1 MSDRVRTGVV
11 RRPRAGQVLVR
22 QRDIGPTP
30 QRAERQTVAVGVI
43 EAVGDGV
50 VGFVAGDRVA
60 YGTEPGGTSDATL
73 MSADKLIGIPPR
85 VTDRQAAA
93 LLAAGLAARI
103 LVKETYPIG
112 HGGSVLVRAAAAG
125 IGAMIVPWAKAL
137 GATVI
142 AAVGSDSG
150 GELAGRL
157 GADHVIVREQ
167 AGPETD
173 TDLVARV
180 REITRGSGV
189 DVVYDGGSGSLPAS
203 ADCARRGG
211 AVVAYGGLAGRPDES
226 GEGRPLGERLAARD
240 VRLLRPV
247 ARRAHAGTL
256 QLAAAEVF
264 LAIRDGV
271 FRELPI
277 GGQGSP
283 ALELSSGAELAA

>member
-30 QRAERQTVAVGVI
+30 QRAERPAVAVGVI

-60 YGTEPGGTSDATL
+60 YGTEPGGSSDTRSI
-73 MSADKLIGIPPR
+73 SADKLIGIPPR

-103 LVKETYPIG
+103 LVKETYPVG
-112 HGGSVLVRAAAAG
+112 NGESVLVRAAAAG
-125 IGAMIVPWAKAL
+125 VGAMVVPWAKAL

-150 GELAGRL
+150 GELVGRL
-157 GADHVIVREQ
+157 GADRVIVREE
-167 AGPETD
+167 AGPETEA
-173 TDLVARV
+173 DLVARV
-180 REITRGSGV
+180 REYTRGRGV
-189 DVVYDGGSGSLPAS
+189 DVVYDGGSGSVPVS
-203 ADCARRGG
+203 VDCARRGG
-211 AVVAYGGLAGRPDES
+211 AVVAFGGQTGDDQS
-226 GEGRPLGERLAARD
+226 LGERLAARD

-247 ARRAHAGTL
+247 SRRAHAGTL
-256 QLAAAEVF
+256 QVAAADVF

-277 GGQGSP
+277 GTAGSP
-283 ALELSSGAELAA
+283 ALEQASSAELAA